1 MKSLSHLLAQVLPND
16 MLSTSVDIRPDLTVS
31 GFALDNRRIKPG
43 MVFVAL
49 QGTQQHGLI
58 YAEAAV
64 AAGAVAVLYEPVLN
78 ENVNDVGLAPADVAA
93 TDAGTPGANG
103 TSCNVPMIAVEGLA
117 AKLGQLASAFY
128 DHPTQAIDVIG
139 VTGTDG
145 KTSVTHFI
153 AEAMQALNR
162 QAAVIG
168 TIGIGRPGDLQSAT
182 HTTPDAISTHAHL
195 RALSD
200 SGVKSVAMEVSS
212 HALDQG
218 RVGGVDFSIAV
229 LTNLTRD
236 HLDYH
241 GTVQAYA
248 DAKRRLFHWSG
259 LQGVVLNLD
268 DAFGVELANELLTTG
283 AQGATGDVGD
293 VATGDSAIDHV
304 APHCAVLGYGVG
316 QPADYP
322 AHTIV
327 ATDAVFDHS
336 GIRAQI
342 TSPWGMGELYASVLG
357 RFNLDNLLATLGVL
371 LLQGHALGDAL
382 AALAQVHT
390 VPGRMERISFAPQSQ
405 SLLSNDVLKDLLTV
419 VDYAHTP
426 GALTS
431 VLSAVRGHTQRDL
444 TCVFGCG
451 GDRDA
456 GKRPLMAAAAEQA
469 ADQIIVTDDNPRTE
483 DASVIFADIRRGFA
497 QPERVCFEHDR
508 ARAIRRAIQQA
519 GFGDTVLIAGKGHE
533 TVQIV
538 QQESR
543 PFDDREQARLAL
555 QECAA

>member
-1 MKSLSHLLAQVLPND
+1 MKSLHHLLAQVLPND
-16 MLSTSVDIRPDLTVS
+16 LLSTYVDTLPDLTVS

-49 QGTQQHGLI
+49 QGTQQHGLA
-58 YAEAAV
+58 YAEAAI
-64 AAGAVAVLYEPVLN
+64 AAGAVAVLYEPVAD
-78 ENVNDVGLAPADVAA
+78 EDGQGLAAINAVAADVDVASV
-93 TDAGTPGANG
+93 
-103 TSCNVPMIAVEGLA
+103 TSADDTKINVPMIAVEGLA
-117 AKLGQLASAFY
+117 VKLGQLAAVFY
-128 DHPTQAIDVIG
+128 DHPSQNIDVIG

-153 AEAMQALNR
+153 AEAMQALDQ

-168 TIGIGRPGDLQSAT
+168 TIGIGRPCDLQSAT

-195 RALSD
+195 HALQA
-200 SGVKSVAMEVSS
+200 SGVDSVAMEVSS

-218 RVGGVDFSIAV
+218 RVGGVEFSIAV

-248 DAKRRLFHWSG
+248 EAKRKLFHWSG
-259 LQGVVLNLD
+259 LRAVVLNLD
-268 DAFGVELANELLTTG
+268 DAFGIGLANDLLTTG
-283 AQGATGDVGD
+283 AKGAANNIVGVVTD
-293 VATGDSAIDHV
+293 NSGVDRAV
-304 APHCAVLGYGVG
+304 PPCVVLGYGVG

-322 AHTIV
+322 EYTIV
-327 ATDAVFDHS
+327 AADAVFDHS

-342 TSPWGMGELYASVLG
+342 TSPWGEGELYAPVLG

-371 LLQGHALGDAL
+371 LLKGYALHDAL
-382 AALAQVHT
+382 AALTQVHT
-390 VPGRMERISFAPQSQ
+390 VPGRMERISLAAQSEAED
-405 SLLSNDVLKDLLTV
+405 SSFNDLLTV

-426 GALTS
+426 GALSS
-431 VLSAVRGHTQRDL
+431 VLSAVRLHTQQDL

-483 DASVIFADIRRGFA
+483 DSGLIFADIRRGFT

-508 ARAIRRAIQQA
+508 AQAIRQAIRQA
-519 GFGDTVLIAGKGHE
+519 GSGDAVLIAGKGHE
-533 TVQIV
+533 TVQII
-538 QQESR
+538 QQEQR

-555 QECAA
+555 RECAA